1 MTRLTTTPAIAIA
14 ELRDLLRFVTRMI
27 KAQAT
32 AGGRGTSQ
40 VRSKIGFMGW
50 SCRTGID
57 QRRGSAAET
66 EAKAGERRRNT
77 VANT

>member
-1 MTRLTTTPAIAIA
+1 MTRLTATPAIAIT

-50 SCRTGID
+50 CCRTGVD
-57 QRRGSAAET
+57 QRRGSVAGT
-66 EAKAGERRRNT
+66 ESKAVRRRRNT